1 MILSFWSLNTGPL
14 LLVIEFIIYHSKTND
29 HDADH
34 MIGIHDED
42 HHLGEWDD
50 EGKKAEL
57 IQEANAGE
65 VSISYRSGYAIKTGK
80 VIDIWAI

>member
-1 MILSFWSLNTGPL
+1 M
-14 LLVIEFIIYHSKTND
+14 IYHSKTND

-34 MIGIHDED
+34 MIGIHDDD

-57 IQEANAGE
+57 IEEANAGE
-65 VSISYRSGYAIKTGK
+65 GSISYRSGS
-80 VIDIWAI
+80 VI

>member
-14 LLVIEFIIYHSKTND
+14 LLVIEFIIFHSKTND

-34 MIGIHDED
+34 MIGIHDDD

-65 VSISYRSGYAIKTGK
+65 GSISYRSGS
-80 VIDIWAI
+80 VI